1 VAVWTA
7 GHRVDA
13 TAWWA
18 AWLPVVGGVVPA
30 LAVLLSSGAVP
41 LQGIAVIP
49 VAGVLIGGSMT
60 GTALAGR
67 NGRSELER
75 RWGEVEAGLS
85 IGLPAPDARLEVI
98 RERCADAL
106 IPPLDQTR
114 TVGLLTLPGA
124 FVGVLL
130 GGGSPLQAGITQLLV
145 LVALLVVHTGA
156 IALTTQLLARQ
167 VWVADPRRE
176 AAPAPRR
183 RWLRRRRAGPV

>member
-1 VAVWTA
+1 
-7 GHRVDA
+7 
-13 TAWWA
+13 
-18 AWLPVVGGVVPA
+18 
-30 LAVLLSSGAVP
+30 
-41 LQGIAVIP
+41 
-49 VAGVLIGGSMT
+49 MT

-75 RWGEVEAGLS
+75 RWGEVDAGLS

-106 IPPLDQTR
+106 TPPLDQTR
-114 TVGLLTLPGA
+114 TIGLVTLPGA

-130 GGGSPLQAGITQLLV
+130 GGASPLQAGITQVLV
-145 LVALLVVHTGA
+145 LVALLAVHTGA

-183 RWLRRRRAGPV
+183 RWLRRRRAEPV